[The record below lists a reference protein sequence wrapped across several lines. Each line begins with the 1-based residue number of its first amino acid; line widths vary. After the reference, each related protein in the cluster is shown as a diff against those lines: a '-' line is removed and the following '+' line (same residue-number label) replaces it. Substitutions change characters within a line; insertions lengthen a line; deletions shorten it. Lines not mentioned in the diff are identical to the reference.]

1 MKKKILVIDDN
12 RALLN
17 FMVNTLEQEGHQVLS
32 ARDGFEALDVLTDFT
47 PDIIFIDLIIPK
59 ISGDRLCQIIR
70 NMKHLDQCY
79 LVIVSAVLAEMDFDY
94 TKTGA
99 NACIAKGPFGKM
111 AKHILAAV
119 KESDFS
125 KEEAK
130 PKGIVGLDGLK
141 SRQVTK
147 ELLSRNLHLEAILE
161 SINEGIL
168 EIFSERIIYAN
179 STAISLFGIP
189 QEKLLASY
197 FIDLFDETLQDQVK
211 PLLASEAL
219 IPTAVGLDKPL
230 EINNRLVNIKSLPVQ
245 SDPLTTII
253 LITDVTKQK
262 QLEMQLQHVQ
272 KMEAI
277 GTIASGVA
285 HNFRN
290 TLAGILANS
299 QIILMNYK
307 GERDL
312 QEIAKRI
319 NTSVKHGSQMV
330 ERLMQFSRKQLK
342 KEFQHLNLSAV
353 VIETFQIIKESF
365 DKKIEICIDVP
376 EALPIIGDRLGL
388 NQALMNLC
396 TNSRDAMPNGGKL
409 RVEAMQEGDMVI
421 LNVIDTGVGMELET
435 KEKCFDPFFTTKA
448 VGRGTGLGLSTT
460 YGIVQSHAGT
470 IHVDSEPNK
479 GTTFKLC
486 FPLAVNGEQD
496 KQEIPPRVVRGN
508 GEKILIVDD
517 EKEMQKAMSDLLEA
531 LCYRVEFAVNGEEA
545 FGVYK
550 TWQPDAVLME
560 INLPEM
566 SGTECAEKIIHYD
579 PAAKIVV
586 VSGYEADDPNSLDE
600 QKKKIIKGFLTKPID
615 MVELSFILAQLF
627 NRDVS

>member
-32 ARDGFEALDVLTDFT
+32 ARDGFEALDMLTDFT

-70 NMKHLDQCY
+70 NMKNLDQCY

-421 LNVIDTGVGMELET
+421 LNVIDTGVGMDLET

-550 TWQPDAVLME
+550 TWRPDAVLME

>member
-1 MKKKILVIDDN
+1 MKKKILAIDDN

-17 FMVNTLEQEGHQVLS
+17 FMVNTLEREGHQVLS
-32 ARDGFEALDVLTDFT
+32 ARDGFEALDILADFI

-99 NACIAKGPFGKM
+99 NACIAKGPFGTM
-111 AKHILAAV
+111 AEHILEAV
-119 KESDFS
+119 KESDS
-125 KEEAK
+125 PQKDAK

-197 FIDLFDETLQDQVK
+197 FLDLFDETLQDQVR
-211 PLLASEAL
+211 PLLTPEVL
-219 IPTAVGLDKPL
+219 IPTVVGLDKPL

-253 LITDVTKQK
+253 LITDVTQQK

-342 KEFQHLNLSAV
+342 KEFQPLNLTT
-353 VIETFQIIKESF
+353 VILEIFQIIRESF
-365 DKKIEICIDVP
+365 DKKIEIRIDVP

-396 TNSRDAMPNGGKL
+396 TNSRDAMPNGGTL
-409 RVEAMQEGDMVI
+409 RIEAMQEGDMATLIVA
-421 LNVIDTGVGMELET
+421 DTGVGMDLET
-435 KEKCFDPFFTTKA
+435 TAKCFDPFFTTKA

-486 FPLAVNGEQD
+486 FPLAANAEQG
-496 KQEIPPRVVRGN
+496 KQQIAPEVVRGN

-517 EKEMQKAMSDLLEA
+517 EIGMQRAMSDLLEA
-531 LCYRVEFAVNGEEA
+531 LCYRVAFAVNGEEA
-545 FGVYK
+545 LGFYK
-550 TWQPDAVLME
+550 SWRPDAVLME

-566 SGTECAEKIIHYD
+566 SGTECAEKILRYD
-579 PAAKIVV
+579 PMANIVV
-586 VSGYEADDPNSLDE
+586 VSGYEADDPNGLDE
-600 QKKKIIKGFLTKPID
+600 QKKKFIKDFLTKPID
-615 MVELSFILAQLF
+615 MAELSFVLAQLF
-627 NRDVS
+627 DRDVS